1 MTFLNRHPLRENVPG
16 KKWQDVVEGSQ
27 LCRSL
32 IEEGVAVVCGNIFS
46 DGKQKV
52 LLSDA
57 TELCFSSPTCI
68 LPARKREAYISEI
81 RSHFLFFFSSVE
93 NKSCSQYLY
102 LLCIFCIYLLLFC
115 FSIFVMIFLVQLM
128 SLHGNS
134 NCL

>member
-68 LPARKREAYISEI
+68 LPARNREAYISEI
-81 RSHFLFFFSSVE
+81 RSHFLVFFLLLRIRALLSIYIFCAFFVFI
-93 NKSCSQYLY
+93 SCSYVFPYL
-102 LLCIFCIYLLLFC
+102 
-115 FSIFVMIFLVQLM
+115 
-128 SLHGNS
+128 
-134 NCL
+134 